1 MSFWGDKEKQTGII
15 KDNKKLIDTMRK
27 LKTRNRGNNT
37 HLDMANV
44 KCGPGTIITAFE
56 IILLAAKDSELEE
69 EALADAKDAFDFLE
83 EKLSFTR
90 MQSMVV
96 AMLIDSNTVLDTGRM
111 GGYLGIRNIR
121 MLTYMQEIAALVSA
135 RIIRVNNDNFESGY
149 QINPKALAA
158 YMNNEAYVPASD
170 KNLSTKRLVERIG
183 EVLKETEDGAI
194 TNEQMLEELVALMKS
209 NKNHYLCK
217 RTKTLEPREAA
228 LFFFCLDK
236 YIGEGD
242 LNICDHEFSSMF
254 SRSDFRALCN
264 AVAARRGDLFKE
276 KLLGEP
282 QSEGF
287 SPRENIAI
295 SDEVREYID
304 QELGISW
311 EAPEKDHRAG
321 LLTYDTITEKPLF
334 YNSEERISI
343 GKLQE
348 MLGQEAFLGIQER
361 MKEGGMRTGFACLFY
376 GAPGT
381 GKTETVLQLA
391 RSTGR
396 DIMQVNVTDI
406 KNKYV
411 GESEKN
417 IRNIFRRYRSYCE
430 KCEVKPILLFN
441 EADAIISKRSSDVG
455 RSVDKMENAIQNII
469 LEEIE
474 KLDGILIATTNLATN
489 MDSAFE
495 RRFIYKVEFHKP
507 DVATK
512 AHIWKSMIG
521 ELSDDDA
528 AVLAGEFDL
537 SGGQIENVMRKQFV
551 DKVLYNEAPSL
562 EKLRLY
568 CKQENLGR
576 CAPNR
581 PRVGF

>member
-1 MSFWGDKEKQTGII
+1 
-15 KDNKKLIDTMRK
+15 MRK
-27 LKTRNRGNNT
+27 LKTRNRGNNAR
-37 HLDMANV
+37 LDMANV

-194 TNEQMLEELVALMKS
+194 TNEQMLEEIAAIMKS

-321 LLTYDTITEKPLF
+321 LLTYDNITEKALF

-417 IRNIFRRYRSYCE
+417 IRNIFRRYRNYCE